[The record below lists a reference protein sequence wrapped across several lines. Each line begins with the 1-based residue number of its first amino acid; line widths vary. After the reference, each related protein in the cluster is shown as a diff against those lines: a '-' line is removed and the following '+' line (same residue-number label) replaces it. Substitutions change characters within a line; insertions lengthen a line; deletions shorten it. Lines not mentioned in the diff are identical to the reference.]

1 MAKHYI
7 ITDETGRILR
17 GFSDDFE
24 QPTDGAICI
33 NEDGGRH
40 FELNGVINP
49 SMSDCNG
56 VPLYAFDG
64 KKIIKRDEKE
74 VAAETPIPVKTVTIE
89 ERVQAVEIAVKE
101 LATNGVGTA
110 ELEAALAEI
119 EAAGDPA
126 EVQDMQDALVAGG
139 LQAP

>member
-7 ITDETGRILR
+7 ITDELGRILR

-49 SMSDCNG
+49 PMMDYSG
-56 VPLYAFDG
+56 TPLYKFDG
-64 KKIIKRDEKE
+64 GKVVERSQEELDADKPVIVPVPTIDERL
-74 VAAETPIPVKTVTIE
+74 AAVEAVVKGTPSYGELLEAVNILLGETP
-89 ERVQAVEIAVKE
+89 
-101 LATNGVGTA
+101 
-110 ELEAALAEI
+110 
-119 EAAGDPA
+119 
-126 EVQDMQDALVAGG
+126 
-139 LQAP
+139 

>member
-7 ITDETGRILR
+7 ITDESGRVQR

-33 NEDGGRH
+33 CEDGGRH

-49 SMSDCNG
+49 PMTDYSG
-56 VPLYAFDG
+56 IPLYKFVNG
-64 KKIIKRDEKE
+64 QV
-74 VAAETPIPVKTVTIE
+74 VARTQEELDADKPSVVSVPTIE
-89 ERVQAVEIAVKE
+89 ERVQVIELAVKE

-119 EAAGDPA
+119 EAVLNG
-126 EVQDMQDALVAGG
+126 
-139 LQAP
+139 

>member
-1 MAKHYI
+1 MAKHYVI
-7 ITDETGRILR
+7 IDETGCILR

-24 QPTDGAICI
+24 QPDANAICI

-49 SMSDCNG
+49 PMTDYNV
-56 VPLYAFDG
+56 VPLYKFDG
-64 KKIIKRDEKE
+64 KKVIARTKLQLEADK
-74 VAAETPIPVKTVTIE
+74 PVVISVPTIE
-89 ERVQAVEIAVKE
+89 ERVQVIELAVKE

-119 EAAGDPA
+119 EAVLNG
-126 EVQDMQDALVAGG
+126 
-139 LQAP
+139 